1 MTPLRFRVQTRNPG
15 EPWRTTTVEAE
26 RAIADHRATQLA
38 EQRDLAGFA
47 MYPFVRIQHGDYTV
61 GLWQYG
67 QQMLAPKA
75 VAS

>member
-1 MTPLRFRVQTRNPG
+1 MTPRFRVQTRNPG

-26 RAIADHRATQLA
+26 RAIADHRAEQLA

-47 MYPFVRIQHGDYTV
+47 MYPFVRIQHGGYV
-61 GLWQYG
+61 VALWQYG
-67 QQMLAPKA
+67 QKVITDRA